1 MTEKRERIPYFCIMM
16 KKLVLLSSVFLI
28 LAVFAPDLSAQCSQ
42 CKLLA
47 EQSGGAIDDVILG
60 TDGKNNINTAIL
72 YIMAVPYIIL
82 TVLFRK
88 QIARLFR
95 TVVRKA

>member
-1 MTEKRERIPYFCIMM
+1 MTEKRERFPYFCVTM
-16 KKLVLLSSVFLI
+16 KKLAFLSLVFLI
-28 LAVFAPDLSAQCSQ
+28 LTILAPDLSAQCSQ

-72 YIMAVPYIIL
+72 YIMAIPYIIL
-82 TVLFRK
+82 MFLFRK
-88 QIARLFR
+88 QLKRIYQR
-95 TVVRKA
+95 VVLGK